1 MTTSTTSTSKRSA
14 RSPLIAVLFV
24 IIAALL
30 LTVGVLVA
38 DRNRL
43 LAQINTPAPAQ
54 AQSAQTA
61 DSAEFAPSETN
72 ADLLA
77 LIRDQPRRD
86 ANDPQAKGN
95 VDATVVLTLYS
106 DFACP
111 YCTLF
116 AQSVEPG
123 LEDLVKEG
131 TLRIEWRDLAQITE
145 TSPLAAQAGI
155 AAGEQGKFWEFHDA
169 LYHATDPQSHPEYS
183 QESLISFARQI
194 GITDIDR
201 FTATMNSEE
210 TAATIANAKTSAYR
224 IGITGTPFM
233 FIGDSY
239 ISGYRDLDYV
249 RATILKQAE
258 SAQ

>member
-1 MTTSTTSTSKRSA
+1 MTTSSSTSKRSA

-38 DRNRL
+38 ERSRL
-43 LAQINTPAPAQ
+43 IAQIDNASQAQ
-54 AQSAQTA
+54 AQPAPTA
-61 DSAEFAPSETN
+61 DSSQFAPSETD

-116 AQSVEPG
+116 TQSVEPG
-123 LEDLVKEG
+123 LEDLIKDG

-169 LYHATDPQSHPEYS
+169 LYYATDPQSHPEYS

-194 GITDIDR
+194 GIDDIDK
-201 FTATMNSEE
+201 FTATMNAEE
-210 TAATIANAKTSAYR
+210 TAATIANAKASAYN

-233 FIGDSY
+233 FIGDTY

-249 RATILKQAE
+249 RATILNQAE
-258 SAQ
+258 SVQ